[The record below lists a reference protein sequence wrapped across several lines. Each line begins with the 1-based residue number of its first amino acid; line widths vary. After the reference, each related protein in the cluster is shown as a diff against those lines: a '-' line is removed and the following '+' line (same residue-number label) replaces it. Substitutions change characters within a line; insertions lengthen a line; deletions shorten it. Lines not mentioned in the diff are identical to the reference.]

1 MGDRE
6 RLSSYYLS
14 PMKRMRLVLHNR
26 AERLRVA
33 ANGLL
38 SELDKKIKRMNYRE
52 RKKWKDIKK
61 NYLKKFNRKE
71 RLLKKRCEPGQE
83 GQSEEEVYLYYQQ
96 TALCSKLE
104 RGLNTLYEEYR
115 GAKKDELLVMNC
127 APAID
132 QMDASSG
139 WIRLTGDVMAL
150 GSTEAGKDTL
160 EDFMTALYEK
170 RREGGQILVDDDIES
185 DIEGSYVESDVEGG
199 GIGDGGSGGGD
210 SGSSGGDSDSD
221 GGGSG
226 GSGGGDSGSDSG
238 SGGGDSGSDSGSGG
252 GDSDSDGSSG
262 GSDGGSSGGDS
273 DSDGSDG
280 SGGSG
285 ESGGSDGGSS
295 GGDSDSDGSG
305 GDDSSDD
312 GDDSDSGDDRGDD
325 RSGCGDGGNEEIDSF
340 DRMMGYVQESTHA
353 LQREIDEESE
363 ESLATKWTPPTL
375 VHQVNKK
382 RGRKKTIKWIRSMA
396 AREREMCP
404 PLPMTNQQ
412 YRLLNYMYLST
423 VQRIVLWRTYKKRVS
438 MKREIVEKELQL
450 SNNVSQVTKGTV
462 KGVSDSYKK
471 KTSDELQGKGMTY
484 KEQLSGIQELSE
496 SA

>member
-33 ANGLL
+33 ASGLL
-38 SELDKKIKRMNYRE
+38 SDLDKKIKRMNYRE
-52 RKKWKDIKK
+52 RKKWIDIKK

-221 GGGSG
+221 G
-226 GSGGGDSGSDSG
+226 
-238 SGGGDSGSDSGSGG
+238 
-252 GDSDSDGSSG
+252 
-262 GSDGGSSGGDS
+262 
-273 DSDGSDG
+273 
-280 SGGSG
+280 
-285 ESGGSDGGSS
+285 
-295 GGDSDSDGSG
+295 SG

-312 GDDSDSGDDRGDD
+312 GDDSDSGDDSGDD

>member
-52 RKKWKDIKK
+52 RKKWIDIK
-61 NYLKKFNRKE
+61 NYLKKYNRKE
-71 RLLKKRCEPGQE
+71 RILKKRCEPGQE

-221 GGGSG
+221 G
-226 GSGGGDSGSDSG
+226 
-238 SGGGDSGSDSGSGG
+238 
-252 GDSDSDGSSG
+252 SSG
-262 GSDGGSSGGDS
+262 G
-273 DSDGSDG
+273 
-280 SGGSG
+280 
-285 ESGGSDGGSS
+285 SGGSDGGSS

-312 GDDSDSGDDRGDD
+312 GDDSDSGDDSGDD

>member
-38 SELDKKIKRMNYRE
+38 SDLDKKIKRMNYRE

-61 NYLKKFNRKE
+61 NYLKKYNRKE
-71 RLLKKRCEPGQE
+71 RILKKRCEPGQE

-150 GSTEAGKDTL
+150 GSTDAGKDTL

-185 DIEGSYVESDVEGG
+185 DIEGSYAESDVEGG

-210 SGSSGGDSDSD
+210 SGSDSDSD
-221 GGGSG
+221 GGSC
-226 GSGGGDSGSDSG
+226 GDV
-238 SGGGDSGSDSGSGG
+238 
-252 GDSDSDGSSG
+252 
-262 GSDGGSSGGDS
+262 
-273 DSDGSDG
+273 
-280 SGGSG
+280 
-285 ESGGSDGGSS
+285 
-295 GGDSDSDGSG
+295 SDSDGSG

-312 GDDSDSGDDRGDD
+312 GDGGDSGDDSGDDR
-325 RSGCGDGGNEEIDSF
+325 SGGGDGGNGEIDSF
-340 DRMMGYVQESTHA
+340 DRMMGYVQESTQA
-353 LQREIDEESE
+353 LQREVDEESE

-375 VHQVNKK
+375 VHQENKK

-412 YRLLNYMYLST
+412 YRLLNYLYVST

-484 KEQLSGIQELSE
+484 KEQLRGIQELSE

>member
-52 RKKWKDIKK
+52 RKKWIDIKK
-61 NYLKKFNRKE
+61 NYLKKYNRKE
-71 RLLKKRCEPGQE
+71 RILKKRCEPGQE

-104 RGLNTLYEEYR
+104 RGLNTLYAEYR

-150 GSTEAGKDTL
+150 GSTDAGKDTL

-210 SGSSGGDSDSD
+210 SGSSGG
-221 GGGSG
+221 SG
-226 GSGGGDSGSDSG
+226 G
-238 SGGGDSGSDSGSGG
+238 
-252 GDSDSDGSSG
+252 SG
-262 GSDGGSSGGDS
+262 GSDGGSSGD
-273 DSDGSDG
+273 
-280 SGGSG
+280 
-285 ESGGSDGGSS
+285 
-295 GGDSDSDGSG
+295 DSDSDGSG

-312 GDDSDSGDDRGDD
+312 GDGGDSGDDSGDDR
-325 RSGCGDGGNEEIDSF
+325 SGGGDGGNGEIDSF
-340 DRMMGYVQESTHA
+340 DRMMGYVQESTQA
-353 LQREIDEESE
+353 LQREVDEESE

-375 VHQVNKK
+375 VHQENKK

-412 YRLLNYMYLST
+412 YRLLNYLYVST

>member
-52 RKKWKDIKK
+52 RKKWIDIK
-61 NYLKKFNRKE
+61 NYLKKYNRKE
-71 RLLKKRCEPGQE
+71 RILKKRCEPGQE
-83 GQSEEEVYLYYQQ
+83 GQSEEEVFLYYQQ

-221 GGGSG
+221 G
-226 GSGGGDSGSDSG
+226 
-238 SGGGDSGSDSGSGG
+238 
-252 GDSDSDGSSG
+252 SSG
-262 GSDGGSSGGDS
+262 G
-273 DSDGSDG
+273 
-280 SGGSG
+280 
-285 ESGGSDGGSS
+285 SGGSDGGSS

-312 GDDSDSGDDRGDD
+312 GDDSDSGDDSGDD

>member
-38 SELDKKIKRMNYRE
+38 SDLDKKIKRMNYRE
-52 RKKWKDIKK
+52 RKKWIDIKK
-61 NYLKKFNRKE
+61 NYLKKYNRKE
-71 RLLKKRCEPGQE
+71 RILKKRCEPGQE

-104 RGLNTLYEEYR
+104 RGLNTLYAEYR

-150 GSTEAGKDTL
+150 GSTDAGKDTL

-185 DIEGSYVESDVEGG
+185 DIEGNYVESDVEGG

-210 SGSSGGDSDSD
+210 SGSSGG
-221 GGGSG
+221 SG
-226 GSGGGDSGSDSG
+226 G
-238 SGGGDSGSDSGSGG
+238 
-252 GDSDSDGSSG
+252 SG
-262 GSDGGSSGGDS
+262 GSDGGSSGD
-273 DSDGSDG
+273 
-280 SGGSG
+280 
-285 ESGGSDGGSS
+285 
-295 GGDSDSDGSG
+295 DSDSDGSG
-305 GDDSSDD
+305 G
-312 GDDSDSGDDRGDD
+312 
-325 RSGCGDGGNEEIDSF
+325 GDGGNGEIDSF
-340 DRMMGYVQESTHA
+340 DRMMGYVQESTQA
-353 LQREIDEESE
+353 LQREVDEESE

-375 VHQVNKK
+375 VHQENKK

>member
-38 SELDKKIKRMNYRE
+38 SDLDKKIKRMNYRE

-61 NYLKKFNRKE
+61 NYLKKYNRKE
-71 RLLKKRCEPGQE
+71 RILKKRCEPGQE

-150 GSTEAGKDTL
+150 GSTEAGKDAL

-221 GGGSG
+221 G
-226 GSGGGDSGSDSG
+226 
-238 SGGGDSGSDSGSGG
+238 
-252 GDSDSDGSSG
+252 SS
-262 GSDGGSSGGDS
+262 
-273 DSDGSDG
+273 
-280 SGGSG
+280 
-285 ESGGSDGGSS
+285 
-295 GGDSDSDGSG
+295 

-312 GDDSDSGDDRGDD
+312 GDDSDSGDDSGDD

-484 KEQLSGIQELSE
+484 KEQLRGIQELSE
-496 SA
+496 SAWCY

>member
-26 AERLRVA
+26 TERLRVA

-52 RKKWKDIKK
+52 RKKWIDIKK
-61 NYLKKFNRKE
+61 NYLKKYNRKQ
-71 RLLKKRCEPGQE
+71 RILKKRCEPGQE

-104 RGLNTLYEEYR
+104 RGLNTLYAEYR

-210 SGSSGGDSDSD
+210 SGSSGGS
-221 GGGSG
+221 GGSG
-226 GSGGGDSGSDSG
+226 GSDGGGDSGSDS
-238 SGGGDSGSDSGSGG
+238 
-252 GDSDSDGSSG
+252 
-262 GSDGGSSGGDS
+262 
-273 DSDGSDG
+273 
-280 SGGSG
+280 
-285 ESGGSDGGSS
+285 GSDGGSS

-312 GDDSDSGDDRGDD
+312 GDGGDSGDDSGDDR
-325 RSGCGDGGNEEIDSF
+325 SGGGDGGNGEIDSF
-340 DRMMGYVQESTHA
+340 DRMMGYVQESTQA
-353 LQREIDEESE
+353 LQREVDEESE

-375 VHQVNKK
+375 VHQENKK

-412 YRLLNYMYLST
+412 YRLLNYLYVST

>member
-26 AERLRVA
+26 TERLRVA

-52 RKKWKDIKK
+52 RKKWIDIKK
-61 NYLKKFNRKE
+61 NYLKKYNRKE

-83 GQSEEEVYLYYQQ
+83 ARSEEEVFLYYQQ

-150 GSTEAGKDTL
+150 GSTELGKDTL

-185 DIEGSYVESDVEGG
+185 DIEGSYVESNVEGG
-199 GIGDGGSGGGD
+199 DGSDGGSDGGD
-210 SGSSGGDSDSD
+210 D
-221 GGGSG
+221 
-226 GSGGGDSGSDSG
+226 
-238 SGGGDSGSDSGSGG
+238 
-252 GDSDSDGSSG
+252 
-262 GSDGGSSGGDS
+262 GSDGGSSGG
-273 DSDGSDG
+273 
-280 SGGSG
+280 
-285 ESGGSDGGSS
+285 SGGSDGGSS

-340 DRMMGYVQESTHA
+340 DRMMGYVQESTQA
-353 LQREIDEESE
+353 LQREVDEESE

-375 VHQVNKK
+375 VHQENKK

-412 YRLLNYMYLST
+412 YRLLNYLYVST

>member
-150 GSTEAGKDTL
+150 GSTDAGKDTL

-199 GIGDGGSGGGD
+199 GIGDGGSG
-210 SGSSGGDSDSD
+210 DSDS
-221 GGGSG
+221 
-226 GSGGGDSGSDSG
+226 
-238 SGGGDSGSDSGSGG
+238 
-252 GDSDSDGSSG
+252 
-262 GSDGGSSGGDS
+262 
-273 DSDGSDG
+273 
-280 SGGSG
+280 
-285 ESGGSDGGSS
+285 
-295 GGDSDSDGSG
+295 
-305 GDDSSDD
+305 
-312 GDDSDSGDDRGDD
+312 D

>member
-14 PMKRMRLVLHNR
+14 PMKRMRLALHNR
-26 AERLRVA
+26 TERLRVA

-52 RKKWKDIKK
+52 RKKWIDIKK
-61 NYLKKFNRKE
+61 NYLKKYNRKE
-71 RLLKKRCEPGQE
+71 RILKKRCEPGQE

-104 RGLNTLYEEYR
+104 RGLNTLYAEYR

-150 GSTEAGKDTL
+150 GSTDAGKDTL

-185 DIEGSYVESDVEGG
+185 DIEGNYVESDVEGG
-199 GIGDGGSGGGD
+199 GGGD
-210 SGSSGGDSDSD
+210 S
-221 GGGSG
+221 
-226 GSGGGDSGSDSG
+226 
-238 SGGGDSGSDSGSGG
+238 
-252 GDSDSDGSSG
+252 
-262 GSDGGSSGGDS
+262 GSSGGDS

-280 SGGSG
+280 SGG
-285 ESGGSDGGSS
+285 SGGSDGGSS

-312 GDDSDSGDDRGDD
+312 GDGGDSGDDSGDDR
-325 RSGCGDGGNEEIDSF
+325 SGGGDGGNGEIDSF

-412 YRLLNYMYLST
+412 YRLLNYLYVST

>member
-38 SELDKKIKRMNYRE
+38 SDLDKKIKRMNYRE
-52 RKKWKDIKK
+52 RKKWIDIKK
-61 NYLKKFNRKE
+61 NYLKKYNRKE
-71 RLLKKRCEPGQE
+71 RILKKRCEPGQE

-96 TALCSKLE
+96 TAMCSKLE
-104 RGLNTLYEEYR
+104 RGLNTMYAEYR

-185 DIEGSYVESDVEGG
+185 DIEGSYAESDVEGG
-199 GIGDGGSGGGD
+199 GIGDGGSD
-210 SGSSGGDSDSD
+210 GGDSDSD
-221 GGGSG
+221 
-226 GSGGGDSGSDSG
+226 
-238 SGGGDSGSDSGSGG
+238 GSGG
-252 GDSDSDGSSG
+252 GDSDSDGSG
-262 GSDGGSSGGDS
+262 
-273 DSDGSDG
+273 
-280 SGGSG
+280 
-285 ESGGSDGGSS
+285 

-305 GDDSSDD
+305 GGDSGDDDDESSDD
-312 GDDSDSGDDRGDD
+312 GGDG
-325 RSGCGDGGNEEIDSF
+325 GGGDGGNGEIDSF
-340 DRMMGYVQESTHA
+340 DRMMGYVQESTQA
-353 LQREIDEESE
+353 LQREVDEESE

-484 KEQLSGIQELSE
+484 KEQLRGIQELSE

>member
-38 SELDKKIKRMNYRE
+38 SDLDKKIKRMNYRE
-52 RKKWKDIKK
+52 RKKWIDIKK
-61 NYLKKFNRKE
+61 NYLKKYNRKE
-71 RLLKKRCEPGQE
+71 RILKKRCEPGQE

-96 TALCSKLE
+96 TAMCSKLE
-104 RGLNTLYEEYR
+104 RGLNTMYAEYR

-185 DIEGSYVESDVEGG
+185 DIEGSYAESDVEGG
-199 GIGDGGSGGGD
+199 GIGDGGSD
-210 SGSSGGDSDSD
+210 
-221 GGGSG
+221 
-226 GSGGGDSGSDSG
+226 
-238 SGGGDSGSDSGSGG
+238 
-252 GDSDSDGSSG
+252 
-262 GSDGGSSGGDS
+262 
-273 DSDGSDG
+273 
-280 SGGSG
+280 
-285 ESGGSDGGSS
+285 

-305 GDDSSDD
+305 GGDSGDDDDESSDD
-312 GDDSDSGDDRGDD
+312 GGDG
-325 RSGCGDGGNEEIDSF
+325 GGGDGGNGEIDSF
-340 DRMMGYVQESTHA
+340 DRMMGYVQESTQA
-353 LQREIDEESE
+353 LQREVDEESE

-412 YRLLNYMYLST
+412 YRLLNYLYLST

-484 KEQLSGIQELSE
+484 KEQLRGIQELSE

>member
-1 MGDRE
+1 ME
-6 RLSSYYLS
+6 ECVSSLMEGGS
-14 PMKRMRLVLHNR
+14 WRSTHPLFVLHIRVLVLYHYCEVQVLMCLYFIHILSFSFLFHRNGVFWDACWSWLGARPRTALWQTGGNDTHAVRSAVGRAVGRTAHTGGAGLWNR
-26 AERLRVA
+26 RQAHGVLAVQRQYSFRRQPEVTQRGKGVTTQTCFLPRGRRAQARSVGEGA
-33 ANGLL
+33 SPCQANLGV
-38 SELDKKIKRMNYRE
+38 
-52 RKKWKDIKK
+52 
-61 NYLKKFNRKE
+61 FHG
-71 RLLKKRCEPGQE
+71 RLLGEAYGRRVRALQGE
-83 GQSEEEVYLYYQQ
+83 G
-96 TALCSKLE
+96 
-104 RGLNTLYEEYR
+104 RGF
-115 GAKKDELLVMNC
+115 
-127 APAID
+127 P
-132 QMDASSG
+132 
-139 WIRLTGDVMAL
+139 LTFCLFVCLFG
-150 GSTEAGKDTL
+150 
-160 EDFMTALYEK
+160 
-170 RREGGQILVDDDIES
+170 
-185 DIEGSYVESDVEGG
+185 
-199 GIGDGGSGGGD
+199 
-210 SGSSGGDSDSD
+210 
-221 GGGSG
+221 
-226 GSGGGDSGSDSG
+226 
-238 SGGGDSGSDSGSGG
+238 
-252 GDSDSDGSSG
+252 
-262 GSDGGSSGGDS
+262 
-273 DSDGSDG
+273 
-280 SGGSG
+280 
-285 ESGGSDGGSS
+285 
-295 GGDSDSDGSG
+295 
-305 GDDSSDD
+305 
-312 GDDSDSGDDRGDD
+312 GDDSDSDDDDESSDDRGDD

-450 SNNVSQVTKGTV
+450 SNDVSQVTKGTV

>member
-38 SELDKKIKRMNYRE
+38 SDLDKKIKRMNYRE
-52 RKKWKDIKK
+52 RKKWIDIKK
-61 NYLKKFNRKE
+61 NYLKKYNRKE
-71 RLLKKRCEPGQE
+71 RILKKRCEPGQE

-96 TALCSKLE
+96 TAMCSKLE
-104 RGLNTLYEEYR
+104 RGLNTMYAEYR

-185 DIEGSYVESDVEGG
+185 DIEGSYAESDVEGG
-199 GIGDGGSGGGD
+199 GIGDGGSD
-210 SGSSGGDSDSD
+210 
-221 GGGSG
+221 
-226 GSGGGDSGSDSG
+226 
-238 SGGGDSGSDSGSGG
+238 
-252 GDSDSDGSSG
+252 
-262 GSDGGSSGGDS
+262 
-273 DSDGSDG
+273 
-280 SGGSG
+280 
-285 ESGGSDGGSS
+285 

-305 GDDSSDD
+305 GGDSGDDDDESSDD
-312 GDDSDSGDDRGDD
+312 GGDG
-325 RSGCGDGGNEEIDSF
+325 GGGDGGNGEIDSF
-340 DRMMGYVQESTHA
+340 DRMMGYVQESTQA
-353 LQREIDEESE
+353 LQREVDEESE

-484 KEQLSGIQELSE
+484 KEQLRGIQELSE

>member
-52 RKKWKDIKK
+52 RKKWIDIKK
-61 NYLKKFNRKE
+61 NYLKKYNRKE
-71 RLLKKRCEPGQE
+71 RILKKRCEPGQE

-150 GSTEAGKDTL
+150 GSTDAGKDTL

-185 DIEGSYVESDVEGG
+185 DIEGNYVESDVEGG

-210 SGSSGGDSDSD
+210 SGSSGG
-221 GGGSG
+221 SG
-226 GSGGGDSGSDSG
+226 G
-238 SGGGDSGSDSGSGG
+238 
-252 GDSDSDGSSG
+252 
-262 GSDGGSSGGDS
+262 
-273 DSDGSDG
+273 
-280 SGGSG
+280 
-285 ESGGSDGGSS
+285 SGGSDGGSS

-312 GDDSDSGDDRGDD
+312 GDGGDSGDDSGDD

>member
-52 RKKWKDIKK
+52 RKKWIDIKK
-61 NYLKKFNRKE
+61 NYLKKYNRKE
-71 RLLKKRCEPGQE
+71 RILKKRCEPGQE

-104 RGLNTLYEEYR
+104 RGLNTLYAEYR

-150 GSTEAGKDTL
+150 GSTDAGKDTL

-185 DIEGSYVESDVEGG
+185 DIEGNYVESDVEGG

-210 SGSSGGDSDSD
+210 SGSDS
-221 GGGSG
+221 
-226 GSGGGDSGSDSG
+226 
-238 SGGGDSGSDSGSGG
+238 
-252 GDSDSDGSSG
+252 
-262 GSDGGSSGGDS
+262 
-273 DSDGSDG
+273 
-280 SGGSG
+280 
-285 ESGGSDGGSS
+285 GSDGGSS

-312 GDDSDSGDDRGDD
+312 GDGGDSGDDSGDDR
-325 RSGCGDGGNEEIDSF
+325 SGGGDGGNEEIDSF
-340 DRMMGYVQESTHA
+340 DRMMGYVQESTQA
-353 LQREIDEESE
+353 LQREVDEESE

-375 VHQVNKK
+375 VHQENKK

-412 YRLLNYMYLST
+412 YRLLNYLYVST

>member
-52 RKKWKDIKK
+52 RKKWIDIKK
-61 NYLKKFNRKE
+61 NYLKKYNRKE
-71 RLLKKRCEPGQE
+71 RILKKRCEPGQE

-104 RGLNTLYEEYR
+104 RGLNTLYAEYR

-150 GSTEAGKDTL
+150 GSTDAGKDTL

-185 DIEGSYVESDVEGG
+185 DIEGNYVESDVEGG

-210 SGSSGGDSDSD
+210 SGSSGG
-221 GGGSG
+221 SG
-226 GSGGGDSGSDSG
+226 G
-238 SGGGDSGSDSGSGG
+238 
-252 GDSDSDGSSG
+252 
-262 GSDGGSSGGDS
+262 
-273 DSDGSDG
+273 
-280 SGGSG
+280 
-285 ESGGSDGGSS
+285 SGGSDGGSS

-312 GDDSDSGDDRGDD
+312 GDGGDSGDDSGDDR
-325 RSGCGDGGNEEIDSF
+325 SGGGDGGNGEIDSF
-340 DRMMGYVQESTHA
+340 DRMMGYVQESTQA
-353 LQREIDEESE
+353 LQREVDEESE

-375 VHQVNKK
+375 VHQENKK

>member
-38 SELDKKIKRMNYRE
+38 SDLDKKIKRMNYRE

-61 NYLKKFNRKE
+61 NYLKKYNRKE
-71 RLLKKRCEPGQE
+71 RILKKRCEPGQE

-221 GGGSG
+221 G
-226 GSGGGDSGSDSG
+226 
-238 SGGGDSGSDSGSGG
+238 
-252 GDSDSDGSSG
+252 SS
-262 GSDGGSSGGDS
+262 
-273 DSDGSDG
+273 
-280 SGGSG
+280 
-285 ESGGSDGGSS
+285 
-295 GGDSDSDGSG
+295 

-312 GDDSDSGDDRGDD
+312 GDDSDSGDDSGDD

>member
-38 SELDKKIKRMNYRE
+38 SDLDKKIKRMNYRE
-52 RKKWKDIKK
+52 RKKWIDIKK
-61 NYLKKFNRKE
+61 NYLKKYNRKE
-71 RLLKKRCEPGQE
+71 RILKKRCEPGQE

-104 RGLNTLYEEYR
+104 RGLNTLYAEYR

-150 GSTEAGKDTL
+150 GSTESGKDTL

-185 DIEGSYVESDVEGG
+185 DIEGNYVESDVEGG
-199 GIGDGGSGGGD
+199 GIGDGGDGGSD
-210 SGSSGGDSDSD
+210 GSDSDSD
-221 GGGSG
+221 
-226 GSGGGDSGSDSG
+226 
-238 SGGGDSGSDSGSGG
+238 
-252 GDSDSDGSSG
+252 
-262 GSDGGSSGGDS
+262 
-273 DSDGSDG
+273 
-280 SGGSG
+280 
-285 ESGGSDGGSS
+285 

-305 GDDSSDD
+305 GGDSSSGGSG
-312 GDDSDSGDDRGDD
+312 GDDSGDDDDESSEDGGD
-325 RSGCGDGGNEEIDSF
+325 GGGGDGGNGEIDSF
-340 DRMMGYVQESTHA
+340 DRMMGYVQESTQA
-353 LQREIDEESE
+353 LQREVDKESE

-375 VHQVNKK
+375 VHQENKK

-412 YRLLNYMYLST
+412 YRLLNYLYLST

-484 KEQLSGIQELSE
+484 KEQLRGIQELSE

>member
-26 AERLRVA
+26 TERLRVA

-52 RKKWKDIKK
+52 RKKWIDIKK
-61 NYLKKFNRKE
+61 NYLKKYNRKE
-71 RLLKKRCEPGQE
+71 RILKKRCEPGQE
-83 GQSEEEVYLYYQQ
+83 GQSEEEVFLYYQQ

-150 GSTEAGKDTL
+150 GSTDAGKDTL

-210 SGSSGGDSDSD
+210 SGSSGG
-221 GGGSG
+221 SG
-226 GSGGGDSGSDSG
+226 G
-238 SGGGDSGSDSGSGG
+238 
-252 GDSDSDGSSG
+252 SG
-262 GSDGGSSGGDS
+262 GSDGGSSGD
-273 DSDGSDG
+273 
-280 SGGSG
+280 
-285 ESGGSDGGSS
+285 
-295 GGDSDSDGSG
+295 DSDSDGSG

-312 GDDSDSGDDRGDD
+312 GDDSDSGDDSGDD

-412 YRLLNYMYLST
+412 YRLLNYLYVST

-484 KEQLSGIQELSE
+484 KEQLRGIQELSE

>member
-33 ANGLL
+33 ASGLL
-38 SELDKKIKRMNYRE
+38 SDLDKKIKRMNYRE
-52 RKKWKDIKK
+52 RKKWIDIKK
-61 NYLKKFNRKE
+61 NYLKKYNRKE
-71 RLLKKRCEPGQE
+71 RILKKRCEPGQE

-221 GGGSG
+221 G
-226 GSGGGDSGSDSG
+226 
-238 SGGGDSGSDSGSGG
+238 
-252 GDSDSDGSSG
+252 
-262 GSDGGSSGGDS
+262 
-273 DSDGSDG
+273 
-280 SGGSG
+280 
-285 ESGGSDGGSS
+285 
-295 GGDSDSDGSG
+295 SG

-312 GDDSDSGDDRGDD
+312 GDDSDSGDDSGDD

>member
-26 AERLRVA
+26 TERLRVA

-52 RKKWKDIKK
+52 RKKWIDIKK
-61 NYLKKFNRKE
+61 NYLKKYNRKQ
-71 RLLKKRCEPGQE
+71 RILKKRCEPGQE

-104 RGLNTLYEEYR
+104 RGLNTLYAEYR

-150 GSTEAGKDTL
+150 GSTDAGKDTL

-185 DIEGSYVESDVEGG
+185 DIEGNYVESDVEGG

-210 SGSSGGDSDSD
+210 SGSSGG
-221 GGGSG
+221 SG
-226 GSGGGDSGSDSG
+226 G
-238 SGGGDSGSDSGSGG
+238 
-252 GDSDSDGSSG
+252 
-262 GSDGGSSGGDS
+262 
-273 DSDGSDG
+273 
-280 SGGSG
+280 
-285 ESGGSDGGSS
+285 SGGSDGGSS

-312 GDDSDSGDDRGDD
+312 GDGGDSGSDSDSDG
-325 RSGCGDGGNEEIDSF
+325 SGGGDGGNGEIDSF
-340 DRMMGYVQESTHA
+340 DRMMGYVQESTQA
-353 LQREIDEESE
+353 LQREVDEESE

-375 VHQVNKK
+375 VHQENKK

-412 YRLLNYMYLST
+412 YRLLNYLYVST

-484 KEQLSGIQELSE
+484 KEQLRGIQELSE
-496 SA
+496 ST

>member
-52 RKKWKDIKK
+52 RKKWIDIKK
-61 NYLKKFNRKE
+61 NYLKKYNRKE
-71 RLLKKRCEPGQE
+71 RILKKRCEPGQE

-104 RGLNTLYEEYR
+104 RGLNTLYAEYR

-150 GSTEAGKDTL
+150 GSTDAGKDTL

-185 DIEGSYVESDVEGG
+185 DIEGNYVESDVEGG

-210 SGSSGGDSDSD
+210 SGSSGG
-221 GGGSG
+221 SG
-226 GSGGGDSGSDSG
+226 G
-238 SGGGDSGSDSGSGG
+238 
-252 GDSDSDGSSG
+252 
-262 GSDGGSSGGDS
+262 
-273 DSDGSDG
+273 
-280 SGGSG
+280 
-285 ESGGSDGGSS
+285 SGGSDGGSS

-312 GDDSDSGDDRGDD
+312 GDGGDSGDDSGDDR
-325 RSGCGDGGNEEIDSF
+325 SGWGDGGNEEIDSF

>member
-52 RKKWKDIKK
+52 RKKWIDIKK
-61 NYLKKFNRKE
+61 NYLKKYNRKE
-71 RLLKKRCEPGQE
+71 RILKKRCEPGQE

-104 RGLNTLYEEYR
+104 RGLNTLYAEYR

-150 GSTEAGKDTL
+150 GSTDAGKDTL

-210 SGSSGGDSDSD
+210 SGSSGG
-221 GGGSG
+221 SG
-226 GSGGGDSGSDSG
+226 G
-238 SGGGDSGSDSGSGG
+238 
-252 GDSDSDGSSG
+252 SG
-262 GSDGGSSGGDS
+262 GSDGGSSGD
-273 DSDGSDG
+273 
-280 SGGSG
+280 
-285 ESGGSDGGSS
+285 
-295 GGDSDSDGSG
+295 DSDSDGSG

-312 GDDSDSGDDRGDD
+312 GDDSDSGDDSGDD
-325 RSGCGDGGNEEIDSF
+325 RSGGGDGGNGEIDSF
-340 DRMMGYVQESTHA
+340 DRMMGYVQESTQA
-353 LQREIDEESE
+353 LQREVDEESE

-375 VHQVNKK
+375 VHQENKK

-412 YRLLNYMYLST
+412 YRLLNYLYVST

>member
-26 AERLRVA
+26 TERLRVA

-52 RKKWKDIKK
+52 RKKWIDIKK
-61 NYLKKFNRKE
+61 NYLKKYNRKQ

-104 RGLNTLYEEYR
+104 RGLNTLYAEYR

-150 GSTEAGKDTL
+150 GSTDAGKDTL

-185 DIEGSYVESDVEGG
+185 DIEGNYVESDVEGG

-210 SGSSGGDSDSD
+210 SGSSGG
-221 GGGSG
+221 SG
-226 GSGGGDSGSDSG
+226 G
-238 SGGGDSGSDSGSGG
+238 
-252 GDSDSDGSSG
+252 SG
-262 GSDGGSSGGDS
+262 GSDGGSSGD
-273 DSDGSDG
+273 
-280 SGGSG
+280 
-285 ESGGSDGGSS
+285 
-295 GGDSDSDGSG
+295 DSDSDGSG

-312 GDDSDSGDDRGDD
+312 GDGGDSGDDSGDDR
-325 RSGCGDGGNEEIDSF
+325 SGGGDGGNGEIDSF

>member
-61 NYLKKFNRKE
+61 NYLKKYNRKE

-83 GQSEEEVYLYYQQ
+83 ARSEEEVFLYYQQ

-150 GSTEAGKDTL
+150 GSTESGKDTL

-185 DIEGSYVESDVEGG
+185 DIEGSYVESNVEGG
-199 GIGDGGSGGGD
+199 DGSDGGSDGGD
-210 SGSSGGDSDSD
+210 D
-221 GGGSG
+221 
-226 GSGGGDSGSDSG
+226 
-238 SGGGDSGSDSGSGG
+238 
-252 GDSDSDGSSG
+252 
-262 GSDGGSSGGDS
+262 GSDGGSSGG
-273 DSDGSDG
+273 
-280 SGGSG
+280 
-285 ESGGSDGGSS
+285 SGGSDGGSS

-363 ESLATKWTPPTL
+363 ESLATKWTPPAL

-450 SNNVSQVTKGTV
+450 SNDVSQVTKGTV

>member
-26 AERLRVA
+26 TERLRVA

-52 RKKWKDIKK
+52 RKKWIDIKK
-61 NYLKKFNRKE
+61 NYLKKYNRKE

-221 GGGSG
+221 G
-226 GSGGGDSGSDSG
+226 
-238 SGGGDSGSDSGSGG
+238 
-252 GDSDSDGSSG
+252 SSG
-262 GSDGGSSGGDS
+262 G
-273 DSDGSDG
+273 
-280 SGGSG
+280 
-285 ESGGSDGGSS
+285 SGGSDGGSS

-312 GDDSDSGDDRGDD
+312 GDGGDSGDDSGDDR
-325 RSGCGDGGNEEIDSF
+325 SGGGDGGNGEIDSF

>member
-38 SELDKKIKRMNYRE
+38 SDLDKKIKRMNYRE

-150 GSTEAGKDTL
+150 GSTDAGKDTL

-221 GGGSG
+221 GSSG
-226 GSGGGDSGSDSG
+226 G
-238 SGGGDSGSDSGSGG
+238 
-252 GDSDSDGSSG
+252 SG

-273 DSDGSDG
+273 
-280 SGGSG
+280 
-285 ESGGSDGGSS
+285 
-295 GGDSDSDGSG
+295 
-305 GDDSSDD
+305 GDDDDESSDD
-312 GDDSDSGDDRGDD
+312 GGDG
-325 RSGCGDGGNEEIDSF
+325 GGGDGGNGEIDSF
-340 DRMMGYVQESTHA
+340 DRMMGYVQESTQA
-353 LQREIDEESE
+353 LQREVDEESE

-412 YRLLNYMYLST
+412 YRLLNYLYLST

-484 KEQLSGIQELSE
+484 KEQLRGIQELSE

>member
-33 ANGLL
+33 ASGLL

-150 GSTEAGKDTL
+150 GSTDAGKDTL

-185 DIEGSYVESDVEGG
+185 DIEGSYVESNVEGG
-199 GIGDGGSGGGD
+199 DGSDGGSDGGD
-210 SGSSGGDSDSD
+210 D
-221 GGGSG
+221 
-226 GSGGGDSGSDSG
+226 
-238 SGGGDSGSDSGSGG
+238 
-252 GDSDSDGSSG
+252 
-262 GSDGGSSGGDS
+262 GSDGGSSGG
-273 DSDGSDG
+273 
-280 SGGSG
+280 
-285 ESGGSDGGSS
+285 SGGSDGGSS

-305 GDDSSDD
+305 GDESSDD

>member
-52 RKKWKDIKK
+52 RKKWIDIK
-61 NYLKKFNRKE
+61 NYLKKYNRKE
-71 RLLKKRCEPGQE
+71 RILKKRCEPGQE
-83 GQSEEEVYLYYQQ
+83 GQSEEEVFLYYQQ

-221 GGGSG
+221 G
-226 GSGGGDSGSDSG
+226 
-238 SGGGDSGSDSGSGG
+238 
-252 GDSDSDGSSG
+252 SSG
-262 GSDGGSSGGDS
+262 G
-273 DSDGSDG
+273 
-280 SGGSG
+280 
-285 ESGGSDGGSS
+285 SGGSDGGSS

-312 GDDSDSGDDRGDD
+312 GDDSDSGVDSGDD

>member
-33 ANGLL
+33 ASGLL

-115 GAKKDELLVMNC
+115 GDKKDELLVMNC

-139 WIRLTGDVMAL
+139 GIRLTGDVMAL
-150 GSTEAGKDTL
+150 GSTDAGKDTL

-185 DIEGSYVESDVEGG
+185 DIEGSYVESNVEGG
-199 GIGDGGSGGGD
+199 DGSDGGSDGGD
-210 SGSSGGDSDSD
+210 D
-221 GGGSG
+221 
-226 GSGGGDSGSDSG
+226 
-238 SGGGDSGSDSGSGG
+238 
-252 GDSDSDGSSG
+252 
-262 GSDGGSSGGDS
+262 GSDGGSSGG
-273 DSDGSDG
+273 

-285 ESGGSDGGSS
+285 GCGSS
-295 GGDSDSDGSG
+295 SCRDGSG
-305 GDDSSDD
+305 
-312 GDDSDSGDDRGDD
+312 
-325 RSGCGDGGNEEIDSF
+325 
-340 DRMMGYVQESTHA
+340 
-353 LQREIDEESE
+353 SE
-363 ESLATKWTPPTL
+363 
-375 VHQVNKK
+375 
-382 RGRKKTIKWIRSMA
+382 
-396 AREREMCP
+396 
-404 PLPMTNQQ
+404 
-412 YRLLNYMYLST
+412 
-423 VQRIVLWRTYKKRVS
+423 
-438 MKREIVEKELQL
+438 
-450 SNNVSQVTKGTV
+450 
-462 KGVSDSYKK
+462 
-471 KTSDELQGKGMTY
+471 
-484 KEQLSGIQELSE
+484 
-496 SA
+496 

>member
-33 ANGLL
+33 ASGLL

-150 GSTEAGKDTL
+150 GSTDAGKDTL

-185 DIEGSYVESDVEGG
+185 DIEGNYVESDVEGG

-210 SGSSGGDSDSD
+210 SGSSGG
-221 GGGSG
+221 SG
-226 GSGGGDSGSDSG
+226 G
-238 SGGGDSGSDSGSGG
+238 
-252 GDSDSDGSSG
+252 SG
-262 GSDGGSSGGDS
+262 GSDGGSSGD
-273 DSDGSDG
+273 
-280 SGGSG
+280 
-285 ESGGSDGGSS
+285 
-295 GGDSDSDGSG
+295 DSDSDGSG

-312 GDDSDSGDDRGDD
+312 GDGGDSGDDSGDDR
-325 RSGCGDGGNEEIDSF
+325 SGGGDGGNGEIDSF
-340 DRMMGYVQESTHA
+340 DRMMGYVQESTQA
-353 LQREIDEESE
+353 LQREVDEESE

-375 VHQVNKK
+375 VHQENKK

-412 YRLLNYMYLST
+412 YRLLNYLYVST

-484 KEQLSGIQELSE
+484 KEQLRGIQELSE

>member
-1 MGDRE
+1 MGDTE

-33 ANGLL
+33 ASGLL
-38 SELDKKIKRMNYRE
+38 SDLDKKIKRMNYRE
-52 RKKWKDIKK
+52 RKKWIDIKK
-61 NYLKKFNRKE
+61 NYLKKYNRKQ
-71 RLLKKRCEPGQE
+71 RILKKRCEPGQE

-199 GIGDGGSGGGD
+199 GIGDSD

-221 GGGSG
+221 G
-226 GSGGGDSGSDSG
+226 
-238 SGGGDSGSDSGSGG
+238 
-252 GDSDSDGSSG
+252 SSG
-262 GSDGGSSGGDS
+262 G
-273 DSDGSDG
+273 
-280 SGGSG
+280 
-285 ESGGSDGGSS
+285 SGGSDGGSS

>member
-26 AERLRVA
+26 TERLRVA

-52 RKKWKDIKK
+52 RKKWIDIKK
-61 NYLKKFNRKE
+61 NYLKKYNRKQ

-83 GQSEEEVYLYYQQ
+83 GQSEEEVFLYYQQ

-104 RGLNTLYEEYR
+104 RGLNTLYAEYR

-150 GSTEAGKDTL
+150 GSTDAGKDTL

-185 DIEGSYVESDVEGG
+185 DIEGSYVESNVE
-199 GIGDGGSGGGD
+199 GGD
-210 SGSSGGDSDSD
+210 SGDDGSDGGSDGSDSDSD
-221 GGGSG
+221 GG
-226 GSGGGDSGSDSG
+226 DSDC
-238 SGGGDSGSDSGSGG
+238 DGSGG
-252 GDSDSDGSSG
+252 GDSDSDGSG
-262 GSDGGSSGGDS
+262 GG
-273 DSDGSDG
+273 DSDGSD
-280 SGGSG
+280 
-285 ESGGSDGGSS
+285 
-295 GGDSDSDGSG
+295 
-305 GDDSSDD
+305 
-312 GDDSDSGDDRGDD
+312 DSGDDSGD
-325 RSGCGDGGNEEIDSF
+325 GGGGDGGNEEIDSF
-340 DRMMGYVQESTHA
+340 DRMMGYVQESTQA
-353 LQREIDEESE
+353 LQREVDEESE

-375 VHQVNKK
+375 VHQENKK

-412 YRLLNYMYLST
+412 YRLLNYLYVST

>member
-33 ANGLL
+33 ASGLL

-150 GSTEAGKDTL
+150 GSTDAGKDTL

-210 SGSSGGDSDSD
+210 S
-221 GGGSG
+221 
-226 GSGGGDSGSDSG
+226 
-238 SGGGDSGSDSGSGG
+238 
-252 GDSDSDGSSG
+252 
-262 GSDGGSSGGDS
+262 
-273 DSDGSDG
+273 
-280 SGGSG
+280 
-285 ESGGSDGGSS
+285 GSS

-484 KEQLSGIQELSE
+484 KEQLRGIQELSE

>member
-26 AERLRVA
+26 TERLRVA

-52 RKKWKDIKK
+52 RKKWIDIKK
-61 NYLKKFNRKE
+61 NYLKKYNRKQ

-83 GQSEEEVYLYYQQ
+83 GQSEEEVFLYYQQ

-104 RGLNTLYEEYR
+104 RGLNTLYAEYR

-150 GSTEAGKDTL
+150 GSTDAGKDTL

-185 DIEGSYVESDVEGG
+185 DIEGSYVESNVE
-199 GIGDGGSGGGD
+199 GGD
-210 SGSSGGDSDSD
+210 SGDDGSDGGSDGSDSDSDGGDSDSD
-221 GGGSG
+221 
-226 GSGGGDSGSDSG
+226 
-238 SGGGDSGSDSGSGG
+238 GSGG
-252 GDSDSDGSSG
+252 GDSDSDGSG
-262 GSDGGSSGGDS
+262 GG
-273 DSDGSDG
+273 DSDGSD
-280 SGGSG
+280 
-285 ESGGSDGGSS
+285 
-295 GGDSDSDGSG
+295 
-305 GDDSSDD
+305 
-312 GDDSDSGDDRGDD
+312 DSGDDSGD
-325 RSGCGDGGNEEIDSF
+325 GGGGDGGNEEIDSF
-340 DRMMGYVQESTHA
+340 DRMMGYVQESTQA
-353 LQREIDEESE
+353 LQREVDEESE

-375 VHQVNKK
+375 VHQENKK

-412 YRLLNYMYLST
+412 YRLLNYLYVST